1 MKKEE
6 VAAVWES
13 IDNLVPWDQNPRM
26 NDHSVDKVANSI
38 KRFGFGAPI
47 VARREDRMVI
57 AGHTRLKAAKQLG
70 LDVVPVRYL
79 DLDPADA
86 KMLALADNKI
96 GEIADWDNDELDRI
110 INDLALSAEDMED
123 LGWSQSDLDGFFEP
137 VFDSQEEPKEEI
149 DIKDLDLCG
158 EVMYGD
164 CMEKLKEL
172 PSNSIDA
179 IVTDPPYGMSPDGI
193 ARTWAD
199 IEEGRNLSGFMGK
212 EWDAAVPCHNFFAE
226 CFRVLKHGGHMIA
239 FSSTR
244 TVCALG
250 MAAQKGGFHI
260 RDMLH
265 WCYFSG
271 FPKSHDISKAI
282 DKRGGAQ
289 IGWFGKWLKDWRLKN
304 NITQKEI
311 AKLFPSKTGGLTG
324 CVANWEIGHNM
335 PTNDQFNAI
344 CKAFDLP
351 FDGLVEAE
359 REIVGKHA
367 GDMGGLG
374 GQRLGLSGGDIT
386 KPATQDAQKWAGF
399 GTALKPAVEPALLLR
414 KPLEDGLTIAQ
425 NVLKHGTGALN
436 IDDCRFGYGDPC
448 WVGPQEKHK
457 GYPNGAGGVRFKFD
471 PTPNPDR
478 EPYFLSDQGRWPA
491 NLYQCAKASRSERE
505 QGLDHLDSK
514 SGADTVNRKEGS
526 AGLNNPR
533 AGAGRT
539 ADEVRNIHPTVKPLK
554 LMQWCCRLIGG
565 QKGSVILDPFGG
577 SGTTGA
583 AAILEGFDCILMEQQ
598 KEYLPIIDARLKWAK
613 EQVKKGG
620 LDG

>member
-6 VAAVWES
+6 IAAVWES
-13 IDNLVPWDQNPRM
+13 IDNLVPWDQNPRL
-26 NDHSVDKVANSI
+26 NDHSVDKVATSI

-47 VARREDRMVI
+47 VARREDKMVI

-70 LDVVPVRYL
+70 LDAVPVRYL

-110 INDLALSAEDMED
+110 INDLALSAGDMED
-123 LGWSQSDLDGFFEP
+123 LGWNSSDLDNLFEP
-137 VFDSQEEPKEEI
+137 VFDGQEEPKEEI

-282 DKRGGAQ
+282 DKDAGAVREVVGERPQ
-289 IGWFGKWLKDWRLKN
+289 RATK
-304 NITQKEI
+304 
-311 AKLFPSKTGGLTG
+311 GLTESSM
-324 CVANWEIGHNM
+324 NFSKSDTE
-335 PTNDQFNAI
+335 
-344 CKAFDLP
+344 K
-351 FDGLVEAE
+351 
-359 REIVGKHA
+359 
-367 GDMGGLG
+367 
-374 GQRLGLSGGDIT
+374 IT

-425 NVLKHGTGALN
+425 NVLKYGTGALN

-448 WVGPQEKHK
+448 WVGDASERKPMETKVNPNARHK
-457 GYPNGAGGVRFKFD
+457 NIDGRMQKN
-471 PTPNPDR
+471 T
-478 EPYFLSDQGRWPA
+478 SDLIIDNWSPKGRWPA

-613 EQVKKGG
+613 EQVKKGDI
-620 LDG
+620 DG